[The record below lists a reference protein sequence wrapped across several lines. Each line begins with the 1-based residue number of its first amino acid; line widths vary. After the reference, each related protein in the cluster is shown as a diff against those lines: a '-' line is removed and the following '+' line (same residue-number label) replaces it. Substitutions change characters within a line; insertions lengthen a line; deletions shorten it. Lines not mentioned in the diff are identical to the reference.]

1 MRVKTSLEIGQSTKQ
16 NDFFSKMLVQLI
28 FDKFEEAQQVYDLCA
43 ISNLDTYNFISPED
57 DDWFGVEIVVTGIE
71 QKSALFRIQTY
82 ILDHFPKDS

>member
-1 MRVKTSLEIGQSTKQ
+1 L
-16 NDFFSKMLVQLI
+16 FSKILVQLI

-71 QKSALFRIQTY
+71 
-82 ILDHFPKDS
+82 